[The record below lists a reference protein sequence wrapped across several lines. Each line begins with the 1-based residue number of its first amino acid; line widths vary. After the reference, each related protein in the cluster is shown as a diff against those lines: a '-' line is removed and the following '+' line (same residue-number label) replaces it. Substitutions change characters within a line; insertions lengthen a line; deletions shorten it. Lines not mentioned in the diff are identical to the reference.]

1 MKKIIALA
9 LLSSAA
15 CASQNALKS
24 CHELVHI
31 NAPVSKADSE
41 LFIVIDQTVVLDKT
55 LRASL
60 VENIRPFIKP
70 GNAFSVTQFS
80 AYTQG
85 HYASVL
91 TSASFSPTLSD
102 ALRADTGKPQL
113 QAFDQ
118 CLKQQ
123 QQAGSKL
130 LGDALSAALAGSS
143 NSVSRSDILS
153 TLKEVAV
160 KVKASPARNK
170 VVLLSSDMLENSS
183 ISSFYSKQGV
193 RQLEVAAELKKAED
207 NKMLADFGGARVYVM
222 GAGLVVEDAK
232 GSYRDPKTMQ
242 ALESFWQEYF
252 SKSRAKLVE
261 FGKPA
266 LLNPIQ

>member
-1 MKKIIALA
+1 MKKLLLLA
-9 LLSSAA
+9 LLAGTA
-15 CASQNALKS
+15 HASQNALKS
-24 CHELVHI
+24 CHELTRVS
-31 NAPVSKADSE
+31 APAAKTDRE
-41 LFIVIDQTVVLDKT
+41 LFIVIDQTVVLDKA
-55 LRASL
+55 LRSSL
-60 VENIRPFIKP
+60 VENIRPFLRP

-91 TSASFSPTLSD
+91 TSASFSAPLSE
-102 ALRADTGKPQL
+102 AQRADTGKPQL
-113 QAFDQ
+113 HAFEQ
-118 CLKQQ
+118 CLQQ
-123 QQAGSKL
+123 QQSAGAKL
-130 LGDALSAALAGSS
+130 LGAALTSALANSS
-143 NSVSRSDILS
+143 NSVNRSDILS
-153 TLKEVAV
+153 TLKEIAS

-193 RQLEVAAELKKAED
+193 RALDVAAELKKVDD
-207 NKMLADFGGARVYVM
+207 NKMQADFGGARVYVM

-242 ALESFWQEYF
+242 TLESFWHGYF
-252 SKSRAKLVE
+252 TKSQAKLVE

>member
-1 MKKIIALA
+1 MKKLIALT
-9 LLSSAA
+9 LLSGAA

-24 CHELVHI
+24 CYEAVNI
-31 NAPVSKADSE
+31 SAPATKTDSE
-41 LFIVIDQTVVLDKT
+41 LFIVIDQTVVLDKA

-91 TSASFSPTLSD
+91 TSASFSSPLPE
-102 ALRADTGKPQL
+102 AQRADTGKPQL

-130 LGDALSAALAGSS
+130 LGDALSSALAGSS
-143 NSVSRSDILS
+143 NGVSRSDILS

-160 KVKASPARNK
+160 KVKASSAKNK
-170 VVLLSSDMLENSS
+170 VILLSSDMLENSS

-193 RQLEVAAELKKAED
+193 RLLDVATELKNAQS
-207 NKMLADFGGARVYVM
+207 NNMLADFGGARVYVM

-242 ALESFWQEYF
+242 ALEGFWQQYF
-252 SKSRAKLVE
+252 NKSRAKLVE

-266 LLNPIQ
+266 LLNPVQ

>member
-1 MKKIIALA
+1 MKKLLLLA
-9 LLSSAA
+9 LIAGSAH
-15 CASQNALKS
+15 ASQNALKS
-24 CHELVHI
+24 CHELARI
-31 NAPVSKADSE
+31 SAPAARTDSE
-41 LFIVIDQTVVLDKT
+41 LFIVIDQTVVLDKA

-60 VENIRPFIKP
+60 VENIRPFLKP

-91 TSASFSPTLSD
+91 TSASFSPPLAD
-102 ALRADTGKPQL
+102 AQRADTGKPQL
-113 QAFDQ
+113 QAFEQ

-123 QQAGSKL
+123 QQAGAKL
-130 LGDALSAALAGSS
+130 LGDALSAALSGSS

-153 TLKEVAV
+153 TLKEVAG
-160 KVKASPARNK
+160 KVKASPAKNK
-170 VVLLSSDMLENSS
+170 VILLSSDMLENSS

-193 RQLEVAAELKKAED
+193 RPLDVAAELKKVED

-242 ALESFWQEYF
+242 SLESFWHDYF

-266 LLNPIQ
+266 LLNPVQ